1 MAFLTR
7 PEIQQ
12 NKRGEG
18 KKSVS
23 AIRRSKH
30 FFPAMAEFQSNVL
43 FKLLNLVPN
52 GRKEEGGRWEFGTK
66 EEKYVYLM
74 IWSTS
79 QLPWTHKIWLLQECS
94 QDFSKGGG
102 VSHHIEDCYVN
113 LHVMF
118 FVTKMTY
125 KRGVRGTPG
134 TTLHIP
140 LYLFSYNMARHWLKL
155 KSKIWCLIKL
165 LPLNW

>member
-7 PEIQQ
+7 PEIHQD
-12 NKRGEG
+12 KRGEG

-52 GRKEEGGRWEFGTK
+52 GRKEEGGRWEFGIK

-102 VSHHIEDCYVN
+102 GGVTPCRR
-113 LHVMF
+113 LLCQPPCHVLLY
-118 FVTKMTY
+118 VTKMAY
-125 KRGVRGTPG
+125 KREVKGTPG
-134 TTLHIP
+134 TTLNIN
-140 LYLFSYNMARHWLKL
+140 LYIFSYNMARHWLKL
-155 KSKIWCLIKL
+155 KSKIWC
-165 LPLNW
+165 

>member
-7 PEIQQ
+7 PEIHQD
-12 NKRGEG
+12 KRGEG

-30 FFPAMAEFQSNVL
+30 FFPAMAELQSNVL
-43 FKLLNLVPN
+43 FKWLNLVPN

-79 QLPWTHKIWLLQECS
+79 QLPWTHKIRLLQECS

-102 VSHHIEDCYVN
+102 GGVSHHVEDCYVN

-118 FVTKMTY
+118 YSM
-125 KRGVRGTPG
+125 
-134 TTLHIP
+134 
-140 LYLFSYNMARHWLKL
+140 
-155 KSKIWCLIKL
+155 
-165 LPLNW
+165 

>member
-7 PEIQQ
+7 PEIHQD
-12 NKRGEG
+12 KRGEG

-52 GRKEEGGRWEFGTK
+52 GRKEEGGRWEFGIK

-79 QLPWTHKIWLLQECS
+79 QLP
-94 QDFSKGGG
+94 
-102 VSHHIEDCYVN
+102 
-113 LHVMF
+113 
-118 FVTKMTY
+118 
-125 KRGVRGTPG
+125 
-134 TTLHIP
+134 
-140 LYLFSYNMARHWLKL
+140 
-155 KSKIWCLIKL
+155 
-165 LPLNW
+165 